1 MVWRRRKLDV
11 TLKAVKPL
19 GLILLLNVL
28 PVCAQAQVT
37 VNPAA
42 LGQLAGAPP
51 PPAAAPAAPMP
62 AVHTLDR
69 RPAVS
74 RHVAPR
80 PVIAA
85 PLAAAQRPSK
95 QQPAVV
101 PPTLAM
107 AAPVVL
113 NFAPESA
120 DLPANANLL
129 LAPDCVHARAGGR
142 LGINAYA
149 PAAGTDISA
158 PMRLSMRR
166 AFAVRDALAACG
178 VPAANII
185 ARADGAA
192 PGQNTATA
200 TITLSGP

>member
-11 TLKAVKPL
+11 TLDAVKPC
-19 GLILLLNVL
+19 GLILLLNIL

-42 LGQLAGAPP
+42 LGQLAGVAPPAALAPAAPP
-51 PPAAAPAAPMP
+51 PVHRAARRLAYAVPARPRAAAAAPAP
-62 AVHTLDR
+62 AKPL
-69 RPAVS
+69 PATD
-74 RHVAPR
+74 P
-80 PVIAA
+80 
-85 PLAAAQRPSK
+85 
-95 QQPAVV
+95 PA
-101 PPTLAM
+101 LAM
-107 AAPVVL
+107 AAPVVV
-113 NFAPESA
+113 NFAPDSA
-120 DLPANANLL
+120 DLPPNTNRL

-142 LGINAYA
+142 LGVNAYA
-149 PAAGTDISA
+149 PAEGTDISA

-178 VPAANII
+178 VPAENII
-185 ARADGAA
+185 ARAFGAA